1 MSQYKTNIEIDDVED
16 VPVAVEYEAVSASK
30 LSPDDPGHISICQV
44 RLIEDDREITLT
56 SQQESR
62 MEEEIGEWL
71 SGMYDQDP
79 PDGYE

>member
-1 MSQYKTNIEIDDVED
+1 
-16 VPVAVEYEAVSASK
+16 VEYEYVPASRGSRGGYGEQLEPDESAHVSII
-30 LSPDDPGHISICQV
+30 GICLV
-44 RLIEDDREITLT
+44 EDGREITLT

-71 SGMYDQDP
+71 AGMYDQDP